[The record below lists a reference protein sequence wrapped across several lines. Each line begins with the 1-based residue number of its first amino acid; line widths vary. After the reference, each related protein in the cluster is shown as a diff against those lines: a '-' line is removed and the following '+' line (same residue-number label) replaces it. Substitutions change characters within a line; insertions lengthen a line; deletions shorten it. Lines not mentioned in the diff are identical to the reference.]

1 MTPPK
6 RRRAVIPSTITRTSH
21 AQALSEV
28 EYLHLV
34 LDNRTI
40 ERDDLALQ
48 LSTRSAQLAEVL
60 ASTSWQLTKG
70 VRSLSAIVKRGV
82 VPRLAAEARRNPKLP
97 SLLDR
102 IRPGLGGRLIDQP
115 PSQHGS
121 TEEEKLDIESYLTW
135 VREYDNEIDEPAIR
149 SYLRGLTYQPVISIV
164 MPTFNSPPEYVR
176 EAIESVRSQIYPNWQ
191 LCIVD
196 DASTEPMVRQIIDEY
211 TQVDQR
217 IISHMRVETGNIA
230 AATNDGFAMAT
241 GEYVGLL
248 DHDDLLR
255 PHSLAWVVATLNQHP
270 DTAILYSDE
279 DKLTPDGRRY
289 SPYFKPDFDP
299 LLLLAQNYMTHFFV
313 VRKVELD
320 RVGGQRLGFDG
331 SQDWDLAL
339 RLTEIVDESQIQ
351 HIPAILYHRRMATG
365 STAIKVKLKSQA
377 MANGMRTVAE
387 AIERRGLPATI
398 EPVAEDA
405 YHLIHFRPV
414 DNPKVSIVIPTRN
427 HADLLNQCLDSLA
440 KTDYPNY
447 EIVIINNE
455 SDEQETLTLLEEV
468 KSRPRHRV
476 LDYPHPFNYAA
487 MHNWAISQLEADYIC
502 MLNNDTEAINPSW
515 LTEMVGLCQQDKM
528 AAVGALLWY
537 PDKTIQHCGV
547 ILGISGEAGH
557 RYKLS
562 DETAIGHGGRI
573 VVAQRLS
580 AVTGAAM
587 VVSKAAFDEVGGLD
601 EAFTVSLNDIDLCL
615 KLTQAGHHIGYTPA
629 AQLVHYESKS
639 RGMDTEPSKKGRYG
653 TEVIRYWQK
662 WAPMILNDPYHNP
675 NASIEDIGAGA
686 AWPPRVHV
694 PWIRDYEGLE
704 LPCPRPARYFPSTPL
719 LLEPGGEIEFELRP
733 PASGLDRIDRITIWA
748 METEPYAINPHRL
761 SINDGI
767 ASASPS
773 WLHFDPVTL
782 NLDGCSARSTLRLAH
797 DGETPV
803 LIEAVTIGSQVALR
817 VKTEECSTPRTPVE
831 RSAD

>member
-34 LDNRTI
+34 LDNRAI
-40 ERDDLALQ
+40 ERDDLARQ

-70 VRSLSAIVKRGV
+70 VRSLSAIVKRDV

-121 TEEEKLDIESYLTW
+121 TEEEKLDIESYLAW

-149 SYLRGLTYQPVISIV
+149 SYLRGLTYQPVVSIV

-320 RVGGQRLGFDG
+320 QVGGQRLGFDG

-351 HIPAILYHRRMATG
+351 HIPAILYHWRMATG
-365 STAIKVKLKSQA
+365 STAIKVQLKPQA
-377 MANGMRTVAE
+377 MANGMRAVAE
-387 AIERRGLPATI
+387 AIERRRLPATI

-414 DNPKVSIVIPTRN
+414 GNPKVSIIIPTRN
-427 HADLLNQCLDSLA
+427 HADLLSQCLESLA
-440 KTDYPNY
+440 ITDYPNY

-487 MHNWAISQLEADYIC
+487 MHNWAISQVEADYIC

-528 AAVGALLWY
+528 AAVGALLLY
-537 PDKTIQHCGV
+537 PDNTVQHCGITLNV
-547 ILGISGEAGH
+547 IGEPGH
-557 RYKLS
+557 RYKYS
-562 DETAIGHGGRI
+562 ERGATGPNGQI
-573 VVAQRLS
+573 VLTQRLS

-587 VVSKAAFDEVGGLD
+587 VVSRTAFQAINGFDEQF
-601 EAFTVSLNDIDLCL
+601 AISLNDIDLCL
-615 KLTQAGHHIGYTPA
+615 RFIQAGYHVGYSPA
-629 AQLVHYESKS
+629 AQLIHHESAS
-639 RGMDTEPSKKGRYG
+639 RGTDAEPSKRQRHG

-662 WAPMILNDPYHNP
+662 WAPQILNDPFHNP
-675 NASIEDIGAGA
+675 NISISDVDGGL
-686 AWPPRVHV
+686 AWPPRVRI
-694 PWIRDYEGLE
+694 PWLDSCRSIE
-704 LPCPRPARYFPSTPL
+704 LPCPDPARYFPSTPI
-719 LLEPGGEIEFELRP
+719 LLEPDGDLECRLSIPEGTVTEID
-733 PASGLDRIDRITIWA
+733 SVTIWV
-748 METEPYAINPHRL
+748 METEPKANWVHQF
-761 SINDGI
+761 SINGE
-767 ASASPS
+767 SAKSTPS
-773 WLHFDPVTL
+773 WLHLDPVTIKAHEGVLKAPL
-782 NLDGCSARSTLRLAH
+782 NLRHNGP
-797 DGETPV
+797 TPV
-803 LIEAVTIGSQVALR
+803 LVEALSIDTRSSLR
-817 VKTEECSTPRTPVE
+817 VTLRQHHSGFGG
-831 RSAD
+831 ALA